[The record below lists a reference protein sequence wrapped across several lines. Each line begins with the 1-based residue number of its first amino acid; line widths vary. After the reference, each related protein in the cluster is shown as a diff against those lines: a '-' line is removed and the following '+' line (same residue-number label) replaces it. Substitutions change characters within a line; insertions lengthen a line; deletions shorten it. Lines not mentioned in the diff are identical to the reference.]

1 MREYRL
7 FNDPIYGFIEVP
19 SGIVA
24 NVLETPIFQRLRRIS
39 QLGLSAFVYPG
50 ATHTRFHHALGAM
63 YLMNTT
69 LEILRKKGII
79 ISDKEFES
87 ALLAILLHDIGHGPF
102 SHCLE
107 GQLLHCH
114 HEQMS
119 LALMH
124 LLNEQFGGELE
135 LAIQI
140 FKGEYKRP
148 FFHELVSSQLDMDR
162 MDYLQRD
169 SYYCGVSEGIIGAKR
184 LIRTLNVVKDSI
196 VVEQKGIYSV
206 ERFMTARKIM
216 YWQVYLHK
224 TTLVAQHILTGI
236 LMRMRELLEE
246 GKKVVFVS
254 PYIEF
259 FFRNRI
265 TVQHLIEPEVLH
277 YFIHL
282 DDTDFWMMIKANI
295 HHSDF
300 ILSDLCK
307 RFLYRKLFAVKVT
320 KNLQP
325 EDFLTQK
332 KQLYRHLEEN
342 LRYYFAQGILENE
355 VYGKNEIYILTSDK
369 TVVPFS
375 EFTDSIPMDNL
386 YRTNIRYYYIYP
398 KYGEVIE

>member
-24 NVLETPIFQRLRRIS
+24 NVLETSVFQRLRRIS

-63 YLMNTT
+63 YLMNTA
-69 LEILRKKGII
+69 LEVLKKKGVQ
-79 ISDKEFES
+79 ISEKEFEGS
-87 ALLAILLHDIGHGPF
+87 LLAILLHDIGHGPF

-107 GQLLHCH
+107 GQLFHCH
-114 HEQMS
+114 HEEIS

-124 LLNEQFGGELE
+124 TLNQQFGGELD
-135 LAIQI
+135 LVICI
-140 FKGEYKRP
+140 FKNEYKRP
-148 FFHELVSSQLDMDR
+148 FFHDLVSSQLDMDR

-184 LIRTLNVVKDSI
+184 LIRTLHVFEDRI
-196 VVEQKGIYSV
+196 VVEQKGAYSV

-236 LMRMRELLEE
+236 LTRMRELVQE

-254 PYIEF
+254 PYIQF
-259 FFRNRI
+259 FFENVI
-265 TVQHLIEPEVLH
+265 TEQDLSNIDVLNN
-277 YFIHL
+277 FIHL
-282 DDTDFWMMIKANI
+282 DDTDFWMMIKANMYNP
-295 HHSDF
+295 DP
-300 ILSDLCK
+300 ILSDLCQ
-307 RFLYRKLFAVKVT
+307 RFVFRKLFRVKIT
-320 KNLQP
+320 KNPLP
-325 EDFLTQK
+325 SDFLEQEK
-332 KQLYRHLEEN
+332 CKYPYLESASK
-342 LRYYFAQGILENE
+342 YYFAEGVLENE
-355 VYGKNEIYILTSDK
+355 IYGKNEIYILTSDK

-375 EFTDSIPMDNL
+375 QFTDTIPADSL
-386 YRTNIRYYYIYP
+386 FKKNIKYYYIYP
-398 KYGEVIE
+398 KE